1 MSSVSEKKRV
11 RLCDQKLVT
20 FPHKT
25 TQNILLLIERGAKES
40 TMDSDGVLGYA
51 CCLVAAIFFGS
62 NYVPVKKLTNLGDGV
77 FFSVC
82 MTLGVF
88 TVGVVV
94 CLARSFPKFEYQAM
108 FGGSLWAI
116 GNLCVVP
123 IVKSIGLALGMMI
136 WSGACMLSGWA
147 SARFGILGLDKE
159 EVSMPGLNGFGVA
172 LACLALYVASKI
184 DGTTNSNSNSS
195 SSSNSNSTS
204 GMRRIDVDEERE
216 DNAFLNNNNDDEDE
230 ALRNAS
236 NKKQTFGI
244 TLSLLSGVLYG
255 VNFNPAE
262 NLRLQSGAH
271 SDDALDYVFSQFCG
285 IFGTTLVAFALH
297 YLHVV
302 RKATDRYPE
311 LRQETIVPAF
321 ISGVMWGIAQ
331 TSWFVAN
338 RVLSMSISFP
348 IISTLPSVVAALIGY
363 FYFHEMRGEKNVRLL
378 LSSGAMRLVSV
389 VCIANSR

>member
-1 MSSVSEKKRV
+1 
-11 RLCDQKLVT
+11 
-20 FPHKT
+20 
-25 TQNILLLIERGAKES
+25 
-40 TMDSDGVLGYA
+40 MDSDIVLGYA

-88 TVGVVV
+88 TVGVFVQTI
-94 CLARSFPKFEYQAM
+94 RSFPKFEYQAM
-108 FGGSLWAI
+108 FGGCLWAI

-147 SARFGILGLDKE
+147 SARFGILGLDTE
-159 EVSMPGLNGFGVA
+159 EVSRPGLNGFGVA

-195 SSSNSNSTS
+195 SSSNNSNGTS
-204 GMRRIDVDEERE
+204 GMRRIDVDEEGE
-216 DNAFLNNNNDDEDE
+216 DNAFLNNNNEEDE
-230 ALRNAS
+230 ALRNGSGGESSSTTS

-262 NLRLQSGAH
+262 NLRLRSGAH
-271 SDDALDYVFSQFCG
+271 SDDALDFVFSHFCG

>member
-1 MSSVSEKKRV
+1 
-11 RLCDQKLVT
+11 
-20 FPHKT
+20 
-25 TQNILLLIERGAKES
+25 
-40 TMDSDGVLGYA
+40 
-51 CCLVAAIFFGS
+51 
-62 NYVPVKKLTNLGDGV
+62 
-77 FFSVC
+77 
-82 MTLGVF
+82 
-88 TVGVVV
+88 
-94 CLARSFPKFEYQAM
+94 
-108 FGGSLWAI
+108 
-116 GNLCVVP
+116 
-123 IVKSIGLALGMMI
+123 
-136 WSGACMLSGWA
+136 MLSGWA

-159 EVSMPGLNGFGVA
+159 EVSMSGLNGFGVA